1 MYCKLSSSDVHMFV
15 DFNGDHN
22 HQTDTPAALSKRD
35 VAPETRT
42 KLLDLFAS
50 GSICLQVATRPGA
63 QDGYSC

>member
-1 MYCKLSSSDVHMFV
+1 MFV

-22 HQTDTPAALSKRD
+22 HQTDSPAALSKRD